1 MSLPLVIP
9 QQLVHHLLAAR
20 RLGVCGLH
28 FHSDAGPSLPRGF
41 APRNFHHLVD
51 LGLIT
56 LGFIS
61 AHKPGPGPL
70 TPTCMSLSEKGHWG
84 QWLSTWGESSPH
96 KCLFY
101 SNLPAGAPSRRAG
114 FCAPVSVPMAPV
126 FQLPLLLQ
134 GLWLLLWEWG

>member
-51 LGLIT
+51 LGLIA

-61 AHKPGPGPL
+61 AHKP
-70 TPTCMSLSEKGHWG
+70 
-84 QWLSTWGESSPH
+84 
-96 KCLFY
+96 
-101 SNLPAGAPSRRAG
+101 SNSH
-114 FCAPVSVPMAPV
+114 MHV
-126 FQLPLLLQ
+126 FIREGTLGTVVKHL
-134 GLWLLLWEWG
+134 G